1 MRVMRSSR
9 LIATGLIGF
18 ICLLGSA
25 EPASARVRVVKPK
38 PKVEYRTF
46 DPQNKPK
53 DMPGLGKNEAALC
66 ASDFAV
72 AGQVTYA
79 PAVRNRVGVGKYT
92 ATIRVSDVTME
103 LSLAITVWMPEG
115 EHPKLKAHED
125 GHRIIAERIY
135 AEVADRAAREAGEM
149 LSGKSFTGEG
159 ASAREAEKAAT
170 DAMTAA
176 HNAMVRAYLADT
188 SQAAQKIQVE
198 YDRLTVHGLNE
209 LDEQEAIR
217 KAWATF
223 PPRLWTPPATQPV
236 TRPAVTPVRPRL

>member
-1 MRVMRSSR
+1 MVTGFAGLLCLALSSQTA
-9 LIATGLIGF
+9 L
-18 ICLLGSA
+18 
-25 EPASARVRVVKPK
+25 ARVRVVKPK
-38 PKVEYRTF
+38 PKIEYRTF

-53 DMPGLGKNEAALC
+53 DMPSLGKNEAALC

-79 PAVRNRVGVGKYT
+79 PPTRSRVGVGKYS
-92 ATIRVSDVTME
+92 ATIRVADVTME

-125 GHRIIAERIY
+125 GHRIIAERVY

-159 ASAREAEKAAT
+159 ISAREAEKAAT
-170 DAMTAA
+170 EAMTAA
-176 HNAMVRAYLADT
+176 HNAMVRAYLVET

-198 YDRLTVHGLNE
+198 YDRITAHGTNALE
-209 LDEQEAIR
+209 EQEAIQ
-217 KAWATF
+217 KSWAAF
-223 PPRLWTPPATQPV
+223 PPRLWTPPATQPA
-236 TRPAVTPVRPRL
+236 TRPAAPPARPRPR